1 MRRVFSVLLILG
13 FILGLSGLVIAD
25 NEVYFTQS
33 GGSPNQL
40 YVQQVGDDNNI
51 GTSEDPFTQTTAT
64 GSNIAGDEDNPIT
77 QKGNNNSLMGSQTA
91 YEGNTLYSSQE
102 GDENSIELSQTSSYG
117 SNYADIKQITE
128 VASNNSLTASQKA
141 EGSNEL
147 YSYQKGD
154 GNSIELTQEGK
165 IAPSAGSNYADLT
178 QIGNGNTMNIKQYSD
193 DSNYAEA
200 YQEGDGNSLT
210 ALQEAEGP
218 NGLYSYQEG
227 DGNSINLTQGQQTEN
242 SYVSNYANLEQ
253 IGDEN
258 TMNIEQYSDGSNYAG
273 GWWGYLIQWGNKNSL
288 TALQIGT
295 DYNWLYSFQVGNE
308 NSIELTQKGQNGD
321 CASSNYADL
330 GQIGDENTMNIEQY
344 SDGSNYAEAYQ
355 EGDGNSLTALQI
367 GTDYNDL
374 YSYQVSDGNS
384 INLEQMGLSGPCALS
399 NYAELTQLGNG
410 HTMNIVQHSDGANI
424 AIVSQ

>member
-258 TMNIEQYSDGSNYAG
+258 TMNIEQYSDGSNYA
-273 GWWGYLIQWGNKNSL
+273 
-288 TALQIGT
+288 
-295 DYNWLYSFQVGNE
+295 
-308 NSIELTQKGQNGD
+308 
-321 CASSNYADL
+321 
-330 GQIGDENTMNIEQY
+330 
-344 SDGSNYAEAYQ
+344 EAYQ

-374 YSYQVSDGNS
+374 YSYQVGDGNS